1 MEALEASI
9 CVYEEQLRQVEASI
23 LATAPTSDEELVNLK
38 NGENDICT
46 IYYVLNPLDPKIEQD
61 TLAQPLKI
69 TLSDDWYVNFSSQI

>member
-9 CVYEEQLRQVEASI
+9 CVYEEQLKQVEASI
-23 LATAPTSDEELVNLK
+23 LATAPTSDEELANLK

-69 TLSDDWYVNFSSQI
+69 TLSDDW

>member
-1 MEALEASI
+1 M
-9 CVYEEQLRQVEASI
+9 YEEQLKQVEASI

-69 TLSDDWYVNFSSQI
+69 TLSDDWYVNFFSQI

>member
-38 NGENDICT
+38 NGENEICT
-46 IYYVLNPLDPKIEQD
+46 AMYSIPMAQRSNKTPYVLKGTCPQNHLI
-61 TLAQPLKI
+61 
-69 TLSDDWYVNFSSQI
+69 

>member
-38 NGENDICT
+38 NGERMRFALLC
-46 IYYVLNPLDPKIEQD
+46 VLNPLVPKIE
-61 TLAQPLKI
+61 
-69 TLSDDWYVNFSSQI
+69 

>member
-1 MEALEASI
+1 M
-9 CVYEEQLRQVEASI
+9 YEEQLKQVEASI
-23 LATAPTSDEELVNLK
+23 LATAPTSDEELANLK

-69 TLSDDWYVNFSSQI
+69 TLSDDW

>member
-1 MEALEASI
+1 M
-9 CVYEEQLRQVEASI
+9 YEEQLKQVEASI

-46 IYYVLNPLDPKIEQD
+46 TNPLDPKIEQD

-69 TLSDDWYVNFSSQI
+69 TLSDDWYVNFFSQI

>member
-9 CVYEEQLRQVEASI
+9 CVYEEQLKQVEASI

-69 TLSDDWYVNFSSQI
+69 TLSDDWNVNFFSQI